1 MTTQEQVEQANL
13 NFYQAMQNLS
23 IDMMDSVWL
32 QADWVQC
39 IHPNWET
46 LTGWEEIR
54 ASWVNIFQNTHR
66 MHIQASEVAIHTDN
80 QFAWVTCVES
90 IHTFAGGRM
99 GISFAQATN
108 VFTTNVFTTNV
119 FKGEGEGW
127 KMVHHHASPLP
138 REVALSGTAAAP
150 SLN

>member
-1 MTTQEQVEQANL
+1 MTVQEQVKGANL

-23 IDMMDSVWL
+23 IDMMDNVWL

-39 IHPNWET
+39 IHPSWET
-46 LTGWEEIR
+46 ITGWEEIR
-54 ASWVNIFQNTHR
+54 ASWINIFQNTHR
-66 MHIQASEVAIHTDN
+66 MHIHPCEIAIHIDN
-80 QFAWVTCVES
+80 QYAWVTCVES

-108 VFTTNVFTTNV
+108 VF
-119 FKGEGEGW
+119 KYEGEDW

>member
-1 MTTQEQVEQANL
+1 MGTQMILQEQVEGANL
-13 NFYQAMQNLS
+13 SFYQAMQNLS

-46 LTGWEEIR
+46 ITGWEEIR

-66 MHIQASEVAIHTDN
+66 MHIQPSEISIHTDN

-108 VFTTNVFTTNV
+108 VFKHEDEN
-119 FKGEGEGW
+119 W

>member
-1 MTTQEQVEQANL
+1 MEKQMTLQEQVEGANL
-13 NFYQAMQNLS
+13 SFYQAMQNLS

-32 QADWVQC
+32 QVDWVQC

-46 LTGWEEIR
+46 ITGWEEIR
-54 ASWVNIFQNTHR
+54 ASWINIFQNTHR
-66 MHIQASEVAIHTDN
+66 MHIHPCEIAIHTDN

-108 VFTTNVFTTNV
+108 VF
-119 FKGEGEGW
+119 KHEGEGW

-150 SLN
+150 SPN